1 MSEEDQMTTG
11 SDVTTV
17 NENLKTV
24 GKHADETHLHSCDK
38 TDSHESKEGGID
50 SHESVISNQNVVPSC
65 TQTENQKTEQNK
77 KALKIDDTETGLKVP
92 YDKEVQENSNK
103 R

>member
-11 SDVTTV
+11 SDVTTG

-24 GKHADETHLHSCDK
+24 GKHADESHIHSCDK
-38 TDSHESKEGGID
+38 TDSHEKKEGGID
-50 SHESVISNQNVVPSC
+50 SREIVISNKTAVPSC
-65 TQTENQKTEQNK
+65 TQTKNLETKQNEKANTIDNTEV
-77 KALKIDDTETGLKVP
+77 GLKVP

>member
-11 SDVTTV
+11 SDVTTG
-17 NENLKTV
+17 NENLKTI
-24 GKHADETHLHSCDK
+24 GKHADESHIHSCDK
-38 TDSHESKEGGID
+38 IDSHESMEGGID
-50 SHESVISNQNVVPSC
+50 SCESVISNKNAIPSC
-65 TQTENQKTEQNK
+65 TQTENQETK
-77 KALKIDDTETGLKVP
+77 KNGKANKIDDTEVGLKVP

>member
-1 MSEEDQMTTG
+1 MSEEDQMTRG
-11 SDVTTV
+11 SDVTTG

-24 GKHADETHLHSCDK
+24 GKDTDESHIRSCDK

-50 SHESVISNQNVVPSC
+50 SRESVISKKNAVPSC
-65 TQTENQKTEQNK
+65 TQTENLETKQNEK
-77 KALKIDDTETGLKVP
+77 ENKIDDTEVGLKVP

>member
-11 SDVTTV
+11 SDVTIG
-17 NENLKTV
+17 NEHLNS
-24 GKHADETHLHSCDK
+24 DESHINSCDK

-50 SHESVISNQNVVPSC
+50 SHESVISNQNAVPSC
-65 TQTENQKTEQNK
+65 TQTENQEKQNEKATKTDE
-77 KALKIDDTETGLKVP
+77 TEVGLKVP
-92 YDKEVQENSNK
+92 YDKEVKENTNK

>member
-11 SDVTTV
+11 SDVTTG

-24 GKHADETHLHSCDK
+24 GKHADESHIHSCDK
-38 TDSHESKEGGID
+38 TDSHESKEGRID
-50 SHESVISNQNVVPSC
+50 SSESVISNKNAVPSC
-65 TQTENQKTEQNK
+65 TQTENQKIKQKE
-77 KALKIDDTETGLKVP
+77 KANIIDDTEVGLKVP
-92 YDKEVQENSNK
+92 DDKEVQENSNK